1 MKHEQ
6 TMNTKKLATLAASLL
21 LSLATSAAAQ
31 QVSSSYK
38 GAARDPFEKR
48 KFIAKPVKPGPKV
61 VEAPSVEARIQA
73 FKAKKA
79 AAMAA
84 QLPAPKP
91 TTAFLLN
98 EIQVKGI
105 FRTPR
110 GWAAMVEAKPIKL
123 SYVIYPG
130 ESFYNGMLV
139 AIEEDRLVLRREV
152 RWSDGRRET
161 DVEMKALAP
170 PNAVKDAMTS
180 AAAASSYGSSPDAQ
194 LAAAGGESEN
204 DMLKRK
210 LAELN
215 QKLGAMPRTPGSTSS
230 NQPERQGIWALLDKH
245 GKEIEEKG
253 KECQDRGGKP
263 SIRMDGTVACER

>member
-1 MKHEQ
+1 MKQEQ
-6 TMNTKKLATLAASLL
+6 TMNTKKLATLAAGLL

-38 GAARDPFEKR
+38 GAPRDPFEKR
-48 KFIAKPVKPGPKV
+48 KFVAKVVKPGPKLI
-61 VEAPSVEARIQA
+61 EAPPVEARIQA

-91 TTAFLLN
+91 TTAFVLN

-139 AIEEDRLVLRREV
+139 AIEEDRLVLRREA

-161 DVEMKALAP
+161 TVEMKALAP
-170 PNAVKDAMTS
+170 PNAVKDAMTTTT
-180 AAAASSYGSSPDAQ
+180 AAATAYGNSPVAQ
-194 LAAAGGESEN
+194 QVAANAVG
-204 DMLKRK
+204 
-210 LAELN
+210 
-215 QKLGAMPRTPGSTSS
+215 TSS
-230 NQPERQGIWALLDKH
+230 NDQERGGVRSMLDKF
-245 GKEIEEKG
+245 GKEIEEKA
-253 KECQDRGGKP
+253 KQCQERGGKA
-263 SIRMDGTVACER
+263 SFQMDGTVVCGQ

>member
-1 MKHEQ
+1 MKQEQ
-6 TMNTKKLATLAASLL
+6 KTDTKKLATLAAGLL

-48 KFIAKPVKPGPKV
+48 KFIAKVVKPGPKLI
-61 VEAPSVEARIQA
+61 EPPAVEARIQA

-91 TTAFLLN
+91 TTAFVLN

-139 AIEEDRLVLRREV
+139 AIEEDRLVLRREA

-161 DVEMKALAP
+161 TVEMKTLAP
-170 PNAVKDAMTS
+170 PNAVKDAMTTVAPAGAS
-180 AAAASSYGSSPDAQ
+180 AGSPLGQ
-194 LAAAGGESEN
+194 QVAAGGGDDNEVFR
-204 DMLKRK
+204 RK
-210 LAELN
+210 MAELIE
-215 QKLGAMPRTPGSTSS
+215 KGGSATGAAGPASS
-230 NQPERQGIWALLDKH
+230 DQPERQGILGMLDRH
-245 GKEIEEKG
+245 GKEIEQKA
-253 KECQDRGGKP
+253 KQCQEQGGKV
-263 SIRMDGTVACER
+263 SLQMDGTVLCGR

>member
-1 MKHEQ
+1 V
-6 TMNTKKLATLAASLL
+6 T
-21 LSLATSAAAQ
+21 
-31 QVSSSYK
+31 
-38 GAARDPFEKR
+38 
-48 KFIAKPVKPGPKV
+48 
-61 VEAPSVEARIQA
+61 
-73 FKAKKA
+73 
-79 AAMAA
+79 
-84 QLPAPKP
+84 
-91 TTAFLLN
+91 
-98 EIQVKGI
+98 GI

-170 PNAVKDAMTS
+170 PNAVKDAMTTTV
-180 AAAASSYGSSPDAQ
+180 AASESYGSLPVAQ
-194 LAAAGGESEN
+194 KVAAGGESEN
-204 DMLKRK
+204 DMLKQK

-215 QKLGAMPRTPGSTSS
+215 ARLAPMTGTSGAVSS
-230 NQPERQGIWALLDKH
+230 NQPERKGIWELLDKH

-253 KECQDRGGKP
+253 KECQERGGKA
-263 SIRMDGTVACER
+263 SIRMDGTVVCER

>member
-1 MKHEQ
+1 MKQEQ
-6 TMNTKKLATLAASLL
+6 TMNTKKMATLAAGLL

-38 GAARDPFEKR
+38 GAQRDPFEKR
-48 KFIAKPVKPGPKV
+48 KFIAKVVKPGPKLI
-61 VEAPSVEARIQA
+61 EAPPVESRIQS
-73 FKAKKA
+73 FKQKKS

-161 DVEMKALAP
+161 AVEMKALAP
-170 PNAVKDAMTS
+170 PNAVKDAMTTVS
-180 AAAASSYGSSPDAQ
+180 AVNAPGGSSVAQ
-194 LAAAGGESEN
+194 QVATNAAG
-204 DMLKRK
+204 M
-210 LAELN
+210 
-215 QKLGAMPRTPGSTSS
+215 SS
-230 NQPERQGIWALLDKH
+230 SQQERGGVWGVLDKH
-245 GKEIEEKG
+245 GKEIDEKAKQCEE
-253 KECQDRGGKP
+253 RGGKA
-263 SIRMDGTVACER
+263 SFQMDGTVVCGR

>member
-1 MKHEQ
+1 
-6 TMNTKKLATLAASLL
+6 MNTKKLAALAAGLL

-48 KFIAKPVKPGPKV
+48 KFVPKVIKPGPKL
-61 VEAPSVEARIQA
+61 VEPPAVEARIQA

-98 EIQVKGI
+98 EILVKGI

-110 GWAAMVEAKPIKL
+110 GWAAMVEANPIKL

-161 DVEMKALAP
+161 TVEMKALAP
-170 PNAVKDAMTS
+170 PNAVKDAMTATAS
-180 AAAASSYGSSPDAQ
+180 AGSPAAQQP
-194 LAAAGGESEN
+194 AAGGEGEN
-204 DMLKRK
+204 EALRRK

-215 QKLGAMPRTPGSTSS
+215 EKIGAMSGTPATVSS
-230 NQPERQGIWALLDKH
+230 KQPERQGLMGVLDRH
-245 GKEIEEKG
+245 GKEIEEKA
-253 KECQDRGGKP
+253 KQCEELGGKA
-263 SIRMDGTVACER
+263 SLQMDGRVICGR